1 MSAVKRK
8 GTVGTIVVCVLILA
22 VFIGN
27 FLFDISE
34 TPRTART
41 KMTEAGKGTVGQ
53 IVRRVTVEQ
62 EIPYHAGDLG
72 ISLRFATYGRRN
84 LGNVS
89 VKIVGETSGFVYADI
104 TEPVYNLKDNVFM
117 DFLYVEDCPQDDE
130 TLKLKITA
138 TSTSGHAVTIWT
150 TDSDALTDCT
160 LVVNGKEM
168 DADLAMQRIAYSD
181 RVDFAWPILALC
193 VFCIVLAMIVVP
205 NHKIRLEN
213 KYLIIALSLG
223 LIYTIVMTPLSI
235 ADEQT
240 HYQSAFKLSNII
252 CRKPGDSSWGK
263 SFYFDYHELGGHYN
277 MGSGYDRIMRE
288 LFEAPSEDQME
299 MVPFTSG
306 ISYLPMLL
314 PQAIGLSIGQLL
326 GTNFLITFY
335 LGRLTNLL
343 FYVGCA
349 YIAIK
354 IAPRFKLLFFMTGIM
369 PMALHQAASY
379 SYDTFINGMSLLL
392 IAFFLYAVDGKK
404 PIPFRKI
411 LYIAVIGTLLAPAKI
426 IYASLLFIMFAIP
439 AKRFVDKKRYILSL
453 ATVFL
458 SAALIIV
465 LFHIND
471 ILSVSSSIG
480 MLSTNWEGGYNYSIA
495 DILERPLDMLRVFY
509 LSFRTLVWS
518 WLEQAIGRVMSGQT
532 MVIDQW
538 IVTIYGILMLLS
550 SFGFK
555 GERTL
560 TVRERWVFAVAALLP
575 VFMLMFIMFISWT
588 SNTHDLIQGVQGRYF
603 IPCIAVF
610 FMCFNSRM
618 ARIKKPI
625 DKYIILTGVMIN
637 VFVMQFVMFKSFL
650 VNA

>member
-1 MSAVKRK
+1 MGSVKRK
-8 GTVGTIVVCVLILA
+8 NIVGTVVVCVLILT

-27 FLFDISE
+27 FLYDISE
-34 TPRTART
+34 TPRIVHT
-41 KMTEAGKGTVGQ
+41 KMTKAGKGTVGE
-53 IVRRVTVEQ
+53 IFRRVTIEQ
-62 EIPYHAGDLG
+62 EVPYHAGDCG
-72 ISLRFATYGRRN
+72 ISIKFATYGRRN
-84 LGNVS
+84 LGNVR

-104 TEPVYNLKDNVFM
+104 TEPVYSLTDNTFM
-117 DFLYVEDCPQDDE
+117 DFSYVEDCPQEEE
-130 TLKLKITA
+130 TLKVRITA
-138 TSTSGHAVTIWT
+138 TSTIGHAVTVWT
-150 TDSDALTDCT
+150 TDNDALKDCS

-168 DADLAMQRIAYSD
+168 ESDLAMQSIAYSD
-181 RVDFAWPILALC
+181 RVNFAWPILVLC
-193 VFCIVLAMIVVP
+193 VFCIILAMIILP
-205 NHKIRLEN
+205 IDRIRLEN
-213 KYLIIALSLG
+213 KYLLIALSLG

-235 ADEQT
+235 PDEQT
-240 HYQSAFKLSNII
+240 HYQSAFKLSNIL
-252 CRKPGDSSWGK
+252 CCKPGDSSWGK
-263 SFYFDYHELGGHYN
+263 SFYFDYHNLSGHN
-277 MGSGYDRIMRE
+277 NTGFGYDRIMNE
-288 LFEAPSEDQME
+288 LFEAPSEDQMG
-299 MVPFTSG
+299 MVPFVSSIG
-306 ISYLPMLL
+306 YLPMLL

-343 FYVGCA
+343 FYIGCA

-354 IAPRFKLLFFMTGIM
+354 ITPRFKLLFFMTGIM

-392 IAFFLYAVDGKK
+392 IAFFLYAVESKK

-465 LFHIND
+465 LLHIND
-471 ILSVSSSIG
+471 ILSVSSIG
-480 MLSTNWEGGYNYSIA
+480 MPSTNWEGGYNYSIA

-509 LSFRTLVWS
+509 LTFRTLVWS
-518 WLEQAIGRVMSGQT
+518 WFEQAIGRVMSGQT

-538 IVTIYGILMLLS
+538 IVTIYSVLMLLS
-550 SFGFK
+550 SFDFK

-560 TVRERWVFAVAALLP
+560 TARERWVYAVAALLP
-575 VFMLMFIMFISWT
+575 VLMLMFIMLISWT
-588 SNTHDLIQGVQGRYF
+588 SNTHDLILGVQGRYF

-618 ARIKKPI
+618 ARIKRPI
-625 DKYIILTGVMIN
+625 DKYIIMTGVMIN
-637 VFVMQFVMFKSFL
+637 VYAMQFVMFKSFL
-650 VNA
+650 INV